1 MKEFYPYTII
11 PQKVEKIRQEGI
23 PMPKLPKLLPM
34 PDKPRRKILGTLL
47 FIVSAI
53 VFTALAIGSTSLLY
67 VTIGTFFLAL
77 ISLVAMIFE
86 FVQFGKLKTQFE
98 KTLSIIRKEKRLIK
112 R

>member
-23 PMPKLPKLLPM
+23 PMPKLPKLLPI

-47 FIVSAI
+47 FLVSAI
-53 VFTALAIGSTSLLY
+53 AFTVLAVGSTSLMY
-67 VTIGTFFLAL
+67 VTIATFFLAL

-86 FVQFGKLKTQFE
+86 FVQYGKLKSQYE
-98 KTLSIIRKEKRLIK
+98 KDFKHYQERKEAYKK
-112 R
+112 